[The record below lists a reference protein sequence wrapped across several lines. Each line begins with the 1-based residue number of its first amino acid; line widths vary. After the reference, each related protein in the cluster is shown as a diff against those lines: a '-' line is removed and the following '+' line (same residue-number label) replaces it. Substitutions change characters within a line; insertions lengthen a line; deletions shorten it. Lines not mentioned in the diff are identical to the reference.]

1 MTPLAQFPLNRNGFW
16 NIWRVLI
23 RQKNAIT
30 RTDPLSIHYYQ
41 YLMTAISTNNN
52 SIFLTKQNYDVN
64 KVHSE
69 FAKFS
74 DNSREIPTSYL
85 FDSRKIPIE
94 VCFLVLGLI
103 AIVLDM

>member
-1 MTPLAQFPLNRNGFW
+1 
-16 NIWRVLI
+16 
-23 RQKNAIT
+23 
-30 RTDPLSIHYYQ
+30 
-41 YLMTAISTNNN
+41 MTAISTNNN
-52 SIFLTKQNYDVN
+52 SIFLTKQFIHIN

-94 VCFLVLGLI
+94 LCFLVLGLI
-103 AIVLDM
+103 AIVVDM